1 MKKKI
6 LLATIACIA
15 AQSFM
20 FCGSKKQD
28 DQSVTTEEEVI
39 REKPSNKDL
48 IAEGK
53 RLVEGRDCQTCHHSV
68 NKLIGPSHT
77 DVAKKYDFTKE
88 NVSMLAKRII
98 AGGSGVWGQMP
109 MNAHPDLSQENAE
122 KMAIYVLSLDGE
134 TPKD

>member
-6 LLATIACIA
+6 LLVLVCIA
-15 AQSFM
+15 AQAFM
-20 FCGSKKQD
+20 FCSPKKQI
-28 DQSVTTEEEVI
+28 TEAVASDEEVVA
-39 REKPSNKDL
+39 EKTSAKEL

-77 DVAKKYDFTKE
+77 DVAKKYDFSKE

-109 MNAHPDLSQENAE
+109 MNAHPDLSEENAE
-122 KMAIYVLSLDGE
+122 KMAMYVLSLDGE
-134 TPKD
+134 MPKE

>member
-6 LLATIACIA
+6 LLVTIVCLA
-15 AQSFM
+15 AQVFM

-28 DQSVTTEEEVI
+28 AESVSTEEEVI
-39 REKPSNKDL
+39 KDKPSNKDL

-53 RLVEGRDCQTCHHSV
+53 RLVEGRDCQTCHHSI

-122 KMAIYVLSLDGE
+122 KMAMYVLSLDGE